1 MPSVLP
7 KRRTEIT
14 SRHRDD
20 DEGRHAAQDRDTPT
34 SGASVMIAQGKRL
47 TALIVV
53 LAVTGLL
60 PAPAYAHCDGLDG
73 PVVRAAEEALAKSDV
88 DLVLIWVPRDSEAE
102 IRAAFARTLEVR
114 ELGAR
119 ARDLADAYFFETL
132 VRIHRAAEG
141 ASFTGL
147 KPAGRNLGPAIP
159 AADRA
164 LESGA
169 VTPLTSLL
177 VEKVREGLLDRYRL
191 AREARS
197 YRTDDVDAGRK
208 YIDAYVSFI
217 HYVEALHEAAIRPV
231 EGHYPEDS
239 AHNTP
244 SPPHDR

>member
-7 KRRTEIT
+7 KRRTE
-14 SRHRDD
+14 
-20 DEGRHAAQDRDTPT
+20 
-34 SGASVMIAQGKRL
+34 RL

-60 PAPAYAHCDGLDG
+60 PAPAHAHCDGLDG

-88 DLVLIWVPRDSEAE
+88 DLVLIWVPRDDEAE

-114 ELGAR
+114 KLGPG
-119 ARDLADAYFFETL
+119 ARDLADAYLFETL
-132 VRIHRAAEG
+132 VRVHRAAEG

-147 KPAGRNLGPAIP
+147 KPAGRDLGPAIP

-169 VTPLTSLL
+169 VAPLTSLL
-177 VEKVREGLLDRYRL
+177 VEAVREGLLERYRL

-197 YRTDDVDAGRK
+197 YRTDDVAAGRK

-217 HYVEALHEAAIRPV
+217 HYVEALHEAATRQV

-239 AHNTP
+239 AHAP
-244 SPPHDR
+244 SAPHDR